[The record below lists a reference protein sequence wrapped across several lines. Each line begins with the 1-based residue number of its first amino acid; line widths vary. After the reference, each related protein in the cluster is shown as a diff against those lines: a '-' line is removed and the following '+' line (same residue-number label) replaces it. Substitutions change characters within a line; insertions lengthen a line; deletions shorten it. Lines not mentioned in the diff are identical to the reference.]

1 MENLY
6 FYISGFVTAV
16 FFILSIYYSNAFRK
30 AKKEISK
37 ILSDKEA
44 QSKELQKLIEY
55 KESKTRYAD
64 YIWEGWYNT
73 KTPHEKYGVVFHL
86 KQIAKSEDNPN
97 LFKFEVVSILSQ
109 EKNDPWTI
117 KDYSEY
123 FYKEKAGWLDT
134 SKLGKNFNWVVSKTK
149 EEQRDDKIKDILG
162 NQED

>member
-1 MENLY
+1 MENIY

-16 FFILSIYYSNAFRK
+16 FAILTLYYSNAFRK
-30 AKKEISK
+30 AKNQISE

-64 YIWEGWYNT
+64 YIWEGWCNS

-86 KQIAKSEDNPN
+86 KQIAKSESNPY

-109 EKNDPWTI
+109 QKNDAWGT
-117 KDYSEY
+117 KEYSEY

-134 SKLGKNFNWVVSKTK
+134 SKLGKNFNWIVSKTK
-149 EEQRDDKIKDILG
+149 EEERDDKIDEILK
-162 NQED
+162 N